1 MIELYC
7 HKTDLFEREET
18 LLDLIIERIWYGGH
32 IELSGDRYL
41 IIDRWGLAIEYGF
54 EKEN

>member
-1 MIELYC
+1 MIKLFE

-32 IELSGDRYL
+32 IELAGDRYL

>member
-7 HKTDLFEREET
+7 HKTNQYKHAKT
-18 LLDLIIERIWYGGH
+18 LLQMILERIWYGGH
-32 IELSGDRYL
+32 IELAGERYL